1 MEKLMKKSF
10 TWALFIV
17 IGEKVDGKA
26 RGDFINATSDDS
38 DVELSYVKEKE
49 QEEED
54 DDDDVVILEPRQHQL
69 VRPNVIRPAAR
80 WGAVVLKM
88 IFFMADG
95 KARGDFINATSDDS
109 DVELSYVKEKEQ
121 EEEDDDDDDVVILE
135 PWQHQLV
142 RPNVIRPAARWGAV
156 KPEDPGPAGPPAA
169 YNAEVLVAAA
179 PEPLVPPLRGAGHGG
194 AVPKMAKEAGH
205 AVAPGP
211 ILLQQHRQQLRFQPV
226 PEIRQPANRNGQ
238 AAEMDG
244 ERPGPA
250 FPRQDPVNA
259 VYAVEYDKDL
269 IKSLADETQRR
280 QELLLPNVVPPP
292 AQWGTPVPHRARGV
306 PQEAHGEGPLGPYER
321 RIIVARRRLSE
332 DNNNNRGKK
341 ARQTL
346 TLAGAVPNGAVAAGE
361 VGQVGTPPVL
371 EVNPGPEAQ
380 HLGNGYGQAMEI
392 DDERPGPA
400 YPVQEAL
407 DPEAGYAV
415 GYDKDLITSLANET
429 ANLFPDIEKVFVE
442 SLIRTHNLADLN
454 AIGNYLLEN
463 PDYPKTKE
471 PPAHKASILLE
482 ASEDTPNK
490 EDYFDF
496 AKLQPAH
503 HSTVMQAADLLMADF
518 KMLSSQDIKWA
529 LHSLKGHYAI
539 TRKALTDAVK
549 KWRETFPEATKK
561 QKRQKETSQIYIDF
575 KFEHGDLKLERRLH
589 FLENKRRH
597 CRMYDKKNIVPPL
610 LKEINFYE
618 QKAKEMAEHEDFL
631 LALQMNEEQYQKD
644 GQLIECLCCYGEFA
658 FEELTQCTDGHL
670 FCKECLVKYAQEA
683 VFGAGRS
690 ELSCMDGTC
699 QCSFPTSELEKVL
712 PENVLC
718 KYYERLAEEAVAA
731 TCADELVRC
740 PFCSFPALLDKE
752 VFLFSCPNARCRK
765 ESCRKCHILWKDHI
779 DLTCDQVA
787 EKDEIRIRVSF
798 EEKMTAA
805 RVRKCHQC
813 GTGLVKSEGCNRMSC
828 RCGAHMCYL
837 CRAPINGYN
846 HFCQHARSPGSAC
859 RQCQKCSLW
868 TDPTQ
873 DDEQI
878 IKDLQT
884 EGENELRKKDADHA
898 VKRVG
903 PPADTTPAKIPRRQ
917 DPVPGFNVQRLVQQ
931 HPPPPHLLHP
941 QIMMP
946 HVPHPH
952 LNVPLHIQPAP
963 YVPPLPN
970 LQGGIGLYSSLCF
983 KQSHIVSA
991 DMKWSAGQRYH
1002 SQTLTL
1008 TAWSQSVL
1016 VSPR

>member
-1 MEKLMKKSF
+1 MADGE
-10 TWALFIV
+10 ADEEV
-17 IGEKVDGKA
+17 IHLGTFHRHRGEDGNA
-26 RGDFINATSDDS
+26 RDFINATSDDS
-38 DVELSYVKEKE
+38 DVELSYVKEEE

-54 DDDDVVILEPRQHQL
+54 DDDDVVILEPQKHQL
-69 VRPNVIRPAAR
+69 
-80 WGAVVLKM
+80 L
-88 IFFMADG
+88 
-95 KARGDFINATSDDS
+95 
-109 DVELSYVKEKEQ
+109 
-121 EEEDDDDDDVVILE
+121 
-135 PWQHQLV
+135 

-156 KPEDPGPAGPPAA
+156 KLEGPGPAGPPAA

-179 PEPLVPPLRGAGHGG
+179 PEPLVPPLRGAGQGG
-194 AVPKMAKEAGH
+194 AVPKVDKDAG
-205 AVAPGP
+205 AFGP
-211 ILLQQHRQQLRFQPV
+211 ILLQHHRPQLRFQPV
-226 PEIRQPANRNGQ
+226 PAIRQPANRNGQ
-238 AAEMDG
+238 AEEVDD

-250 FPRQDPVNA
+250 FPIQNPLNA
-259 VYAVEYDKDL
+259 AYAVEYDKDL
-269 IKSLADETQRR
+269 VKSLADETADLFPGIDKVFVENLIQRR
-280 QELLLPNVVPPP
+280 HLTDLNAITYYLLENPDYPKNGRPPVLNQLNNLCETYAERQQRQQELLLPNVVPPP
-292 AQWGTPVPHRARGV
+292 AQWGTPVPHRTRGV
-306 PQEAHGEGPLGPYER
+306 PQEAHKGGPLGPYER
-321 RIIVARRRLSE
+321 RIVVARRRLSE
-332 DNNNNRGKK
+332 DSNNNRGKK
-341 ARQTL
+341 DRQIL
-346 TLAGAVPNGAVAAGE
+346 TLAAAVPNGAVAAGE
-361 VGQVGTPPVL
+361 VGHVGAPGPVLQQPRFEPVL
-371 EVNPGPEAQ
+371 EVNPGPEARQ
-380 HLGNGYGQAMEI
+380 MGSGYGQAVEL
-392 DDERPGPA
+392 DNERPGPA
-400 YPVQEAL
+400 FPVQEPL
-407 DPEAGYAV
+407 DPDAGYAV

-429 ANLFPDIEKVFVE
+429 ANLFPDIEKAFVE

-471 PPAHKASILLE
+471 PPAHRASILLE

-503 HSTVMQAADLLMADF
+503 HRTVMQAADLLMADF

-597 CRMYDKKNIVPPL
+597 WRMYDRKSIVPPL

-631 LALQMNEEQYQKD
+631 LALQMNEEQYQMD

-658 FEELTQCTDGHL
+658 FEELTQCADGHL

-712 PENVLC
+712 PENILC

-740 PFCSFPALLDKE
+740 PFCNFPALLDKE

-846 HFCQHARSPGSAC
+846 HFCQHARTPGSAC

-903 PPADTTPAKIPRRQ
+903 PPPDTTPAKIPRRQ

-941 QIMMP
+941 QIMLP
-946 HVPHPH
+946 HIPHPH

-970 LQGGIGLYSSLCF
+970 LQVNYELPNMNLDIHLPMHYGPHPPF
-983 KQSHIVSA
+983 FRP
-991 DMKWSAGQRYH
+991 M
-1002 SQTLTL
+1002 
-1008 TAWSQSVL
+1008 
-1016 VSPR
+1016 

>member
-1 MEKLMKKSF
+1 MADGE
-10 TWALFIV
+10 ADEEV
-17 IGEKVDGKA
+17 IHLATFHRHRGEDGKA
-26 RGDFINATSDDS
+26 WGGFIDAISDDS
-38 DVELSYVKEKE
+38 DIELSYMKEE
-49 QEEED
+49 EEEEED
-54 DDDDVVILEPRQHQL
+54 DDDGVVILEPQQR
-69 VRPNVIRPAAR
+69 
-80 WGAVVLKM
+80 
-88 IFFMADG
+88 
-95 KARGDFINATSDDS
+95 
-109 DVELSYVKEKEQ
+109 
-121 EEEDDDDDDVVILE
+121 
-135 PWQHQLV
+135 QLV

-156 KPEDPGPAGPPAA
+156 KLEDPGPAGRPAA

-194 AVPKMAKEAGH
+194 AVPKVAKEASH
-205 AVAPGP
+205 AGAHGP
-211 ILLQQHRQQLRFQPV
+211 ILLQQQRQPLRFQPV
-226 PEIRQPANRNGQ
+226 PEVRQPASRNGQ
-238 AAEMDG
+238 AAEVDN

-250 FPRQDPVNA
+250 FPIQDPLNA
-259 VYAVEYDKDL
+259 VYAMEYDKDL
-269 IKSLADETQRR
+269 IKSLADETANLFPGIDKAFVENLIQRRHLTDLNAVTYYLLENPDYPKNGRPHALNQLNNLCERQQRR
-280 QELLLPNVVPPP
+280 QELLLPNVVPLP
-292 AQWGTPVPHRARGV
+292 AQCGTPVPHRTRGV
-306 PQEAHGEGPLGPYER
+306 PQGARREGPLGPYER
-321 RIIVARRRLSE
+321 RIVVAHRRLSE
-332 DNNNNRGKK
+332 NSNDN
-341 ARQTL
+341 AQQLL
-346 TLAGAVPNGAVAAGE
+346 TLAGAMPKGAVAAGE
-361 VGQVGTPPVL
+361 VGHVSAPVPILQQQQPRFEPIL
-371 EVNPGPEAQ
+371 EVNPGPEARQ
-380 HLGNGYGQAMEI
+380 MGNGYGQAVEI

-400 YPVQEAL
+400 FPVQEPL
-407 DPEAGYAV
+407 EPEAGYAV

-429 ANLFPDIEKVFVE
+429 ANLFPDIEKAFVE
-442 SLIRTHNLADLN
+442 SLIKTHNLADLN
-454 AIGNYLLEN
+454 TIGNYLLEN
-463 PDYPKTKE
+463 PDYPKMKE
-471 PPAHKASILLE
+471 PPTLKASILLE
-482 ASEDTPNK
+482 ASEDTSNK

-503 HSTVMQAADLLMADF
+503 HRTVVQAADLLMADF

-539 TRKALTDAVK
+539 TRKALTDAIK

-597 CRMYDKKNIVPPL
+597 WRVYDKKSIVPPL

-631 LALQMNEEQYQKD
+631 LALQMNEEQYQTD

-658 FEELTQCTDGHL
+658 FEELTQCADGHL

-765 ESCRKCHILWKDHI
+765 ESCRKCHILWKDHM
-779 DLTCDQVA
+779 DMTCDQVA

-846 HFCQHARSPGSAC
+846 HFCQHARTPGSAC

-873 DDEQI
+873 DDERI

-884 EGENELRKKDADHA
+884 EAENELRKKDADHA

-903 PPADTTPAKIPRRQ
+903 PPPDTTPAKIPRRQ
-917 DPVPGFNVQRLVQQ
+917 DPVPGLNVQRLVQQ

-941 QIMMP
+941 QIMLP

-970 LQGGIGLYSSLCF
+970 LQVNYELPNMNLDIHLPMHYGPHPPF
-983 KQSHIVSA
+983 FRP
-991 DMKWSAGQRYH
+991 M
-1002 SQTLTL
+1002 
-1008 TAWSQSVL
+1008 
-1016 VSPR
+1016 

>member
-80 WGAVVLKM
+80 WGAV
-88 IFFMADG
+88 
-95 KARGDFINATSDDS
+95 
-109 DVELSYVKEKEQ
+109 
-121 EEEDDDDDDVVILE
+121 
-135 PWQHQLV
+135 
-142 RPNVIRPAARWGAV
+142 

-179 PEPLVPPLRGAGHGG
+179 PEPLVPPLRGAGQGG
-194 AVPKMAKEAGH
+194 EVPKVAKEAGH

-211 ILLQQHRQQLRFQPV
+211 ILLQQQRQPLRFQPV
-226 PEIRQPANRNGQ
+226 PEIRQPANRNGE
-238 AAEMDG
+238 AAEMDD

-292 AQWGTPVPHRARGV
+292 AQWGTPVPHRTRGV
-306 PQEAHGEGPLGPYER
+306 PQEAHREGPLGPYER
-321 RIIVARRRLSE
+321 RIVVARRRLSE
-332 DNNNNRGKK
+332 DNNNK
-341 ARQTL
+341 ARQLL
-346 TLAGAVPNGAVAAGE
+346 TLAGAVPKGAVAAGE
-361 VGQVGTPPVL
+361 VGQVGAPGPILQQQPPRVEPVL
-371 EVNPGPEAQ
+371 EVNPGPEARQ
-380 HLGNGYGQAMEI
+380 MGSGYGQAVEI

-429 ANLFPDIEKVFVE
+429 ASLFPDIEKEFVE

-503 HSTVMQAADLLMADF
+503 HRTVMQAADLLMADF

-539 TRKALTDAVK
+539 TRKALTDAIK
-549 KWRETFPEATKK
+549 KWQETFPEATKK

-597 CRMYDKKNIVPPL
+597 WRMYDKKSIVPPL

-618 QKAKEMAEHEDFL
+618 QKVKEMAEVNNSILDVWSVLIMVCIKLHKPIIQIEIMQQFLHLEWEMSPVNTSDPCHIEHEDFLLALQMNEEQYQKHEDFLLALQMNEEQYQKHEDFL

-658 FEELTQCTDGHL
+658 FEELTQCADGHL

-846 HFCQHARSPGSAC
+846 HFCQHARTPGSAC

-868 TDPTQ
+868 TDPTV
-873 DDEQI
+873 
-878 IKDLQT
+878 
-884 EGENELRKKDADHA
+884 NHA

-970 LQGGIGLYSSLCF
+970 LQVNYELPNMNLDIHLPMHYGPHPPF
-983 KQSHIVSA
+983 FRP
-991 DMKWSAGQRYH
+991 M
-1002 SQTLTL
+1002 
-1008 TAWSQSVL
+1008 
-1016 VSPR
+1016 

>member
-1 MEKLMKKSF
+1 MAEGE
-10 TWALFIV
+10 ADEEV
-17 IGEKVDGKA
+17 IHLATFHRHRGEDGKA
-26 RGDFINATSDDS
+26 WGGFINAISDDS
-38 DVELSYVKEKE
+38 DVELSYVKEE
-49 QEEED
+49 EEEEEEEED
-54 DDDDVVILEPRQHQL
+54 DDEVVILEPR
-69 VRPNVIRPAAR
+69 
-80 WGAVVLKM
+80 
-88 IFFMADG
+88 
-95 KARGDFINATSDDS
+95 
-109 DVELSYVKEKEQ
+109 
-121 EEEDDDDDDVVILE
+121 
-135 PWQHQLV
+135 QHQLV

-194 AVPKMAKEAGH
+194 AVPKVAKEAGH
-205 AVAPGP
+205 VGAPGP
-211 ILLQQHRQQLRFQPV
+211 ILLQQQQQPLGFQPV
-226 PEIRQPANRNGQ
+226 PEIHQPANRE
-238 AAEMDG
+238 AAEMDD

-259 VYAVEYDKDL
+259 VYAVEYDKDR
-269 IKSLADETQRR
+269 IKSLADETADLFPGIDKAFVENLIQRRHLTDLNAVTYYLLENPDYPKNGSPHALNQLNNLCEKQQRR

-292 AQWGTPVPHRARGV
+292 AQWGTPVPHRTRGV
-306 PQEAHGEGPLGPYER
+306 PQEAHREGPLGPCER
-321 RIIVARRRLSE
+321 RIVVARRRLSE
-332 DNNNNRGKK
+332 DNNK
-341 ARQTL
+341 ARQLL
-346 TLAGAVPNGAVAAGE
+346 TLAGAVPKGAVAAGE
-361 VGQVGTPPVL
+361 VGHVGAPGPILQQQAPRFEPVL
-371 EVNPGPEAQ
+371 EVNPGPEARQ
-380 HLGNGYGQAMEI
+380 MGDGYGQAVEI

-429 ANLFPDIEKVFVE
+429 ANLFPDIEKEFVE

-471 PPAHKASILLE
+471 PPTLKASILLE

-503 HSTVMQAADLLMADF
+503 HRTVMQAADLLMADF

-539 TRKALTDAVK
+539 TRKALTDAIK
-549 KWRETFPEATKK
+549 KWQETFPEATKK
-561 QKRQKETSQIYIDF
+561 QKRQKEASQIYIDF

-597 CRMYDKKNIVPPL
+597 WRMYDKKSIVPPL

-618 QKAKEMAEHEDFL
+618 QKVKEMAEHEDFL

-644 GQLIECLCCYGEFA
+644 GQLIECLCCYGKFA
-658 FEELTQCTDGHL
+658 FEELTQCADGHL

-690 ELSCMDGTC
+690 ELSCMDGNC

-846 HFCQHARSPGSAC
+846 HFCQHARTPGSAC

-873 DDEQI
+873 DDERI

-884 EGENELRKKDADHA
+884 EAENELRKKDADHA

-917 DPVPGFNVQRLVQQ
+917 DPVPGLNVQRLVQQ

-941 QIMMP
+941 QIMIP

-952 LNVPLHIQPAP
+952 LNVPLHVQPAP

-970 LQGGIGLYSSLCF
+970 LQVNYELPNMNLDIHLPMHYGPHPPF
-983 KQSHIVSA
+983 FRP
-991 DMKWSAGQRYH
+991 M
-1002 SQTLTL
+1002 
-1008 TAWSQSVL
+1008 
-1016 VSPR
+1016 